1 MKSDH
6 FVLLG
11 LAIAA
16 IAGLKL
22 LEFPTFLVAASALTG
37 GIWLVDALV
46 LAPRRRRLAAE
57 TLAAGGPGT
66 DAGGGYREPILV
78 EYARS
83 FFPVILVVL
92 LLRSF
97 VVEPFR
103 IPSNS
108 MMPTLLTGDF
118 ILVNKFA
125 YGLRMPVL
133 NTKFLAVGEP
143 RGGDVVVFKYPGDGK
158 TDYIKRVVGVPGD
171 EIFYRNKTVY
181 VNGKPQGQWP
191 IGTYLGVGSGAVMT
205 GARESLEDLEG
216 VEHRTLV
223 REGMPDLP
231 YGCRV
236 LADGPIR
243 VPPGH
248 YFAMGDN
255 RDNSN
260 DSRCWGFVP
269 EDNLVGKAFAI
280 WMHWDGERGLLSPV
294 AWDRLGDVIN

>member
-11 LAIAA
+11 LAIVA

-22 LEFPTFLVAASALTG
+22 LEFPTFLVAASAITG
-37 GIWLVDALV
+37 GIWLVDALAF
-46 LAPRRRRLAAE
+46 APRRRRLAAE
-57 TLAAGGPGT
+57 APAPGGSGA
-66 DAGGGYREPILV
+66 DASGNLEPTLV

-83 FFPVILVVL
+83 FFPVILAVL

-133 NTKFLAVGEP
+133 NSKFLELGEP
-143 RGGDVVVFKYPGDGK
+143 RRGDVVVFKYPEDGK
-158 TDYIKRVVGVPGD
+158 TDYIKRIVGVPGD
-171 EIFYRNKTVY
+171 EIFYRNKTIY
-181 VNGKPQGQWP
+181 VNGKPQGQLP
-191 IGTYLGVGSGAVMT
+191 IGAYLGVGSGAVMT
-205 GARESLEDLEG
+205 GARENLEDLDG

-223 REGMPDLP
+223 RSGMPDLP
-231 YGCRV
+231 YGCNV
-236 LADGPIR
+236 LANGPVI
-243 VPPGH
+243 VPPGN

-269 EDNLVGKAFAI
+269 EGNLVGKAFAI
-280 WMHWDGERGLLSPV
+280 WMHWDGERGMLSPV
-294 AWDRLGDVIN
+294 AWDRLGDLIN